1 MVIIDMRGKM
11 TWAGVKPV
19 LKTLNEHFPGTVHAV
34 YVIKP
39 DKFWEKQKAN
49 LQSAKYKFEVRVID
63 NRKIIF
69 KYIQHIPGAND

>member
-1 MVIIDMRGKM
+1 MVIVDMRGKM

-49 LQSAKYKFEVRVID
+49 LQSAKYKFEVGD
-63 NRKIIF
+63 K
-69 KYIQHIPGAND
+69 